1 MKKYKHVALS
11 ICLIYCSLY
20 AVLASAETQYISDQ
34 LEVTL
39 RKGPTLSHAVLR
51 MLKSGAAV
59 EVLEVDAAS
68 GHTRIKTSGGTEGW
82 ILSRY
87 LSAEPTARMQL
98 QNMMKEMNHTA
109 NSDQPVLTQLKNIRN
124 EYDDASKR
132 IAQLEGQNKKLEE
145 QLASVKQ
152 TAANV
157 LSIDEENKQIRQKLA
172 VSEERLTSLQLEN
185 DELQSDQNKDWFFA
199 GAVVLASGLVL
210 GLIFPRLTRRRTS
223 LYSDF

>member
-1 MKKYKHVALS
+1 MNKFKHIALLIGFICCIGYPGLVA
-11 ICLIYCSLY
+11 
-20 AVLASAETQYISDQ
+20 AETRYVSDQ

-39 RKGPTLSHAVLR
+39 RRGPTLSHAVVR

-68 GHTRIKTSGGTEGW
+68 GHTRVKTNGGVEGW

-98 QNMMKEMNHTA
+98 EKMTKDMNRTDNPEH
-109 NSDQPVLTQLKNIRN
+109 SVLAQLKTIKT
-124 EYDDASKR
+124 EYESANKR
-132 IAQLEGQNKKLEE
+132 VIQLEGQNKKLEE

-157 LSIDEENKQIRQKLA
+157 LAIDEENKKIRQKLA
-172 VSEERLTSLQLEN
+172 SSEERLNSLQLEN
-185 DELQSDQNKDWFFA
+185 TELQSNKNKDWFFA
-199 GAVVLASGLVL
+199 GAVVLVGGLLL
-210 GLIFPRLTRRRTS
+210 GLILPRLARRRAS
-223 LYSDF
+223 RYGDF